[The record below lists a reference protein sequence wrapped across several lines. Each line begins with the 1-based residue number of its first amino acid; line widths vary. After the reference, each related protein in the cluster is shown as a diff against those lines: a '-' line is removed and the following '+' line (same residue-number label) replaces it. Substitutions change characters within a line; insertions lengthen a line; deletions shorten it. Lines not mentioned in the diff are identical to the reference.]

1 LVNGTDPRSLVED
14 YLVTRPHNLLALSA
28 LCLALPL
35 ATIRADEPPKP
46 ADSVASLLESHDRAL
61 VSALNRYIESHRD
74 AEDLDQA
81 YLTLFE
87 RAIEHDWFLDC
98 EAAAKR
104 YLRENPDGAVRPM
117 AQIVATMAR
126 AKAGQ
131 FDDALTNYRDLMH
144 GLTKE
149 EQEEFAANFAD
160 SLAESATRA
169 GEFKAAREV
178 YEILLSRFSNPEL
191 RTKVRDDLARLDM
204 VGKPAPTV
212 IAKDLEGG
220 TFRLAE
226 LKGKYVLID
235 FWATW
240 CAPCVAE
247 TPALKK
253 LHDTYGA
260 RGFEIVGVSLDETT
274 APLRDFVKAR
284 KIPWPQIHNL
294 TCGSDLQATF
304 GVSTIPAT
312 FLVGPDGTVE
322 RLELRGDSLEEFLKA
337 KLP

>member
-1 LVNGTDPRSLVED
+1 
-14 YLVTRPHNLLALSA
+14 VTRLHTLLALSA
-28 LCLALPL
+28 FCVALPF
-35 ATIRADEPPKP
+35 ATLADEPPKP
-46 ADSVASLLESHDRAL
+46 AESVASLLESHDRAL
-61 VSALNRYIESHRD
+61 VGDLNRYIEEHRG

-87 RAIEHDWFLDC
+87 RAIEHDWFLDS

-104 YLRENPDGAVRPM
+104 YLRETPDGAVRPM

-131 FDDALTNYRDLMH
+131 FEDALTNYRDLMR
-144 GLTKE
+144 GLTNE
-149 EQEEFAANFAD
+149 EQEEFASNFAD

-169 GEFKAAREV
+169 GEFKVARQV
-178 YEILLSRFSNPEL
+178 YEVLLSRFSNPEL
-191 RTKVRDDLARLDM
+191 RNKVRDDLARLDM

-220 TFRLAE
+220 TFRLSD

-253 LHDTYGA
+253 LYDLYGA
-260 RGFEIVGVSLDETT
+260 KGFEIVGVSLDETA

-284 KIPWPQIHNL
+284 EIPWKQVHNL
-294 TCGSDLQATF
+294 TCGTDLQATF